1 MRSQICNLKS
11 PRVANPQHRGAS
23 APACR
28 TAATSCGSQSGVSS
42 DRSDCSQRLSDSDCF
57 RSLAIGVLG
66 DSADGDVRSRG
77 HPLEDLDLATMELTV
92 TTELQFQSSQL
103 KLVEGR
109 PESVPLIAADAS
121 LLELV
126 QVFAQFDSQ
135 HVVVRNANGWLV
147 GIVSATDLQNAMRS
161 SSDESTTTWHA
172 RTVGSLLHVTLGAP
186 TATELPSSVSSKS
199 PEHEFISVTVGEELV
214 ALLTKSDVLLS
225 WNRLEPTLT
234 RASRDEITQLPNRA
248 HFERRFQEEWQRAAR
263 LGLSLGV
270 ILIDVDHFKAINDR
284 HGHLFG
290 DTVLA
295 SVAECCHR
303 QLRSYD
309 IVARFAGDEFVA
321 LTCGC
326 RADDIDLPIH
336 RLQEATRELDL
347 RFNNVSVSTSLS
359 IGAAVVSSGLDEL
372 MPKQLIEAADQCLYF
387 SKRQGRDRA
396 FRVELQSDGSHSAP
410 TRVDSMCCAGSV

>member
-1 MRSQICNLKS
+1 M
-11 PRVANPQHRGAS
+11 
-23 APACR
+23 
-28 TAATSCGSQSGVSS
+28 
-42 DRSDCSQRLSDSDCF
+42 
-57 RSLAIGVLG
+57 
-66 DSADGDVRSRG
+66 
-77 HPLEDLDLATMELTV
+77 EDLDLATLEQPV
-92 TTELQFQSSQL
+92 TTELHFQSSQL

-126 QVFAQFDSQ
+126 QTFAQCDSQ
-135 HVVVRNANGWLV
+135 HVVVRNANGWLIGV
-147 GIVSATDLQNAMRS
+147 VSATDLQNAMRS
-161 SSDESTTTWHA
+161 SSDENATTWHA
-172 RTVGSLLHVTLGAP
+172 RTVGSLLNVTLTAP
-186 TATELPSSVSSKS
+186 SMTASPPRSAPSTSLDQD
-199 PEHEFISVTVGEELV
+199 FISVTEGEELV

-248 HFERRFQEEWQRAAR
+248 HFERRFQEEWQRAER

-347 RFNNVSVSTSLS
+347 RFNSVCVSTSLS
-359 IGAAVVSSGLDEL
+359 IGAAVASNGLERL
-372 MPKQLIEAADQCLYF
+372 TPKQLIEAADQCLYL
-387 SKRQGRDRA
+387 SKRQGRNRA
-396 FRVELQSDGSHSAP
+396 FRVELQSDGSQTEP
-410 TRVDSMCCAGSV
+410 TRVDSMSCAESV